1 MREHSGTPPLHPPFP
16 IQITLS
22 HWPAVKGKVVDFS
35 IQNAYVSA
43 IRKAERFMYI
53 ENQYFLGSSHAWKE
67 YQGAGKCTHL
77 VPIEIALKIADKIRS
92 GKNSCCCVVLLVRPE
107 RDTQSLALGGGGS

>member
-1 MREHSGTPPLHPPFP
+1 
-16 IQITLS
+16 
-22 HWPAVKGKVVDFS
+22 
-35 IQNAYVSA
+35 
-43 IRKAERFMYI
+43 
-53 ENQYFLGSSHAWKE
+53 
-67 YQGAGKCTHL
+67 